1 MRGALIGIGVG
12 LLAGVWLWPLPQ
24 MDLPPFSAHMT
35 MHMVVV
41 AVAAPLIAFGVAGG
55 RLDPVRRW
63 PWAFAAIPASLVE
76 LVGVWA
82 WHTPALHHAARSRT
96 SGLVAEQVTFLTAG
110 LLLWMAVVCGTEQQR
125 RERAA
130 KGVTALLLTSMHM
143 TLLGALFVLTP
154 RVLFDQPPGGVPAHG
169 MPAHALADRD
179 RAGARAQAAGLTP
192 AQDQQLGGALMLL
205 IGGFTYLA
213 GGLWLT
219 AEVLH
224 DRRARA

>member
-1 MRGALIGIGVG
+1 MIRAALLVLGVG

-24 MDLPPFSAHMT
+24 MGLPPFSAHMT

-41 AVAAPLIAFGVAGG
+41 AVAAPLLAFGIAGG

-63 PWAFAAIPASLVE
+63 PWAFAAIPASMVE

-96 SGLVAEQVTFLTAG
+96 SGLVAEQVTFLAAG
-110 LLLWMAVVCGTEQQR
+110 LLLWLAVVCGTEQQR

-154 RVLFDQPPGGVPAHG
+154 RVLFDHHPDAMAAHVVPA
-169 MPAHALADRD
+169 PL
-179 RAGARAQAAGLTP
+179 LTP

-205 IGGFTYLA
+205 IGGFTYMA

-219 AEVLH
+219 AEVLK